1 MVATGRSSTS
11 RGIAITYPVW
21 LDPYPASTPRELLLG
36 VPKRP
41 NHFVRSTVKEIFMIL
56 IHMRSP
62 IQMGYPG
69 KLQRW
74 LLKTEVAV
82 LHTDVGREVSRNY

>member
-1 MVATGRSSTS
+1 
-11 RGIAITYPVW
+11 
-21 LDPYPASTPRELLLG
+21 
-36 VPKRP
+36 
-41 NHFVRSTVKEIFMIL
+41 MIL